1 MWLLTHGC
9 RVRAIRAREPGR
21 PVRHG
26 LTAREAAEDAAV
38 ARGLCRQQRSGR
50 GAAVCWSWRMPT
62 HGCRVRAIVLN
73 QADQCAMGSCLT
85 AAEIAAVARGLCR
98 QQRRRQR
105 GSSVLVLEDAYSV
118 QSSSSALRDLR
129 SSRVKA
135 LSLGSLRCS
144 CSVSVTISWHWF
156 SSRSKDISSM
166 DGILDTN
173 NHTSGQAITDSD
185 STNFTGKGQTYL

>member
-1 MWLLTHGC
+1 MLVLEDAYSWMSSACDCT
-9 RVRAIRAREPGR
+9 EPGG

-26 LTAREAAEDAAV
+26 LTAREAAEDA
-38 ARGLCRQQRSGR
+38 
-50 GAAVCWSWRMPT
+50 T
-62 HGCRVRAIVLN
+62 
-73 QADQCAMGSCLT
+73 
-85 AAEIAAVARGLCR
+85 VARGLCR